1 MAAEKIGGAIVSDSP
16 LLAEAEP
23 WRRYGVALLC
33 LLFSLPWH
41 YILWLSLYKIVRY
54 RDPPTTEAVY
64 VLAAVGVAAYALSR
78 WAYLLFRGPR
88 PGAGALL
95 SNPLLWVA
103 ALLFGA
109 LAVFTAVTSPDKFRA
124 ALHLGGLALAAGSL
138 AIFRRRNPAQK

>member
-1 MAAEKIGGAIVSDSP
+1 MSDSP

-23 WRRYGVALLC
+23 WRRYGVAFLC

-64 VLAAVGVAAYALSR
+64 ILAAVGVAAYALSR
-78 WAYLLFRGPR
+78 WAYLLVRGPR

-103 ALLFGA
+103 AVLFGA
-109 LAVFTAVTSPDKFRA
+109 LAVFTAAATSPGSFRA
-124 ALHLGGLALAAGSL
+124 ALHFGGLALGAGSL
-138 AIFRRRNPAQK
+138 ALFRRRNPGV